1 MNGAGNEGMLR
12 ARGLRKDYGRGG
24 GLVRAV
30 DEVDLDVAAGKRWR

>member
-24 GLVRAV
+24 GLVIAPLFLEARAV
-30 DEVDLDVAAGKRWR
+30 VEQDV